1 MLRPRPT
8 TWFELLTSR
17 QHFALAMQVLAASG
31 AAQLEARPLADSEPV
46 LPRLEEFFAAFHAL
60 EADYG
65 GYWPAARGHA
75 GLVLE
80 NPIAVLE
87 ETLDRLES
95 WVKAA
100 DPIIASIRACEARL
114 GELALIGELV
124 EAAPG
129 HLPLAR
135 LGAGGGRLV
144 DHAIFFL
151 PAPVPDLPDLPD
163 LGAAFTE
170 LFPTERGAFLVV
182 LAERRAMA
190 GLAERMASLRATPVP
205 LPDFLRDDPIG
216 HAAQVREHSA
226 AIADTCGVHR
236 DRLDELAE
244 ETGLAGLL
252 DRVAVLEWLAANS
265 ADITA
270 SRHVMRITGWTRDPA
285 GAEIR
290 AALDAAEAD
299 YALTLG
305 EGAPGDPPMLLDNP
319 GWLKSFEFFPR
330 LLGVPA
336 DREIDPSILTAMI
349 APVLFG
355 FMFGDVGQG
364 AVLVLVGLLLHRR
377 LPLLFLLIPGGI
389 MAMVFG
395 VLFGSLF
402 SMEGIIPAL
411 WLHPL
416 DEPITVLA
424 AALAIGAALLAL
436 AITLD
441 LLQAAWHGQLMRWAA
456 GVGGVALAWAG
467 LLAAWAVPALA
478 WALPLG
484 LALTLA
490 GARGADGWSPAAAG
504 KAAAEFVETLMRLLV
519 STVSFARVGAF
530 ALAHGGLSAA
540 VVGVAEAMGGVGFW
554 IALLLG
560 NLLILTLEALVTGI
574 QTTRLILFEFFI
586 RFFRAEG
593 REFRPLSAPGQ
604 HFKEGTTS

>member
-31 AAQLEARPLADSEPV
+31 AAQLEARPLAGSEPV

-65 GYWPAARGHA
+65 GYWPEARGHA
-75 GLVLE
+75 GLALE

-87 ETLDRLES
+87 ETLARLES
-95 WVKAA
+95 WAQAA
-100 DPIIASIRACEARL
+100 DRIIADIRACEARL

-124 EAAPG
+124 EAVPG

-151 PAPVPDLPDLPD
+151 PAPVPDLPDI
-163 LGAAFTE
+163 GAAFSE
-170 LFPTERGAFLVV
+170 LFPTDRGGFLVV
-182 LAERRAMA
+182 LAERHAMA
-190 GLAERMASLRATPVP
+190 GLAERLASLRATPVP
-205 LPDFLRDDPIG
+205 LPEFLRDDPAG
-216 HAAQVREHSA
+216 HAAQVRVHSA
-226 AIADTCGVHR
+226 AVAETCSVHR
-236 DRLDELAE
+236 ERLDELAE

-252 DRVAVLEWLAANS
+252 NRVAVLEWLAAN
-265 ADITA
+265 AGDITA
-270 SRHVMRITGWTRDPA
+270 SRHVMRITGWTRDPG

-290 AALDAAEAD
+290 AALDAAEVD

-305 EGAPGDPPMLLDNP
+305 EGAPGDPPMVLENP
-319 GWLKSFEFFPR
+319 GFLKAFEFFPR

-336 DREIDPSILTAMI
+336 DREVDPSIVTALI

-377 LPLLFLLIPGGI
+377 IPLLFLLIPGGI

-395 VLFGSLF
+395 VLFGSVF

-424 AALAIGAALLAL
+424 AALAIGAGLLAL
-436 AITLD
+436 AIALD
-441 LLQAAWHGQLMRWAA
+441 MVQAAWRGQLMRWMA
-456 GVGGVALAWAG
+456 GFGGVTLAWAG
-467 LLAAWAVPALA
+467 LLAAFAFPALA
-478 WALPLG
+478 WGLPLG

-490 GARGADGWSPAAAG
+490 GARSAEGWSPAAAG

-540 VVGVAEAMGGVGFW
+540 VVGVADALGGAGFW

-586 RFFRAEG
+586 RFFHAEG

-604 HFKEGTTS
+604 HLREGTPS